1 LILLSLYARYFAVL
15 IITLIVN
22 SSALFSQQIYD
33 KPIARIG
40 TNIITEREFL
50 QRYEFSPGLQRNNK
64 SDTEPS
70 KLEFLYTII
79 AEKLWAQQSSA
90 IGLDTLEVMKFSKDE
105 FEKMFVRDALY
116 KKEITEQINISNDEL
131 LQTFYRNRKRLKVNF
146 IFSEDE
152 NEIWNIYDILFQGF
166 VFDSVLIVRQEF
178 EEQKE
183 PWDVV
188 YGQMEPAVEDSLFTL
203 KVGEFTAPI
212 LTPDGWYIF
221 RLTNKIE
228 SLLNTAEDLRKSNLE
243 AEKIIKARKSQK
255 LHLKFFAEFFNNKN
269 VDVNPAL
276 FESLA
281 GKISSRFEWKKNN
294 HRIPDNNLFNL
305 LSEDVIAIENEFG
318 RDSLNLI
325 FMEIEN
331 DPVTLKQYFRILAF
345 DGFTSEEYEIL
356 FIRKLLDTKTRQIIE
371 RELLAKEGFKRGYN
385 LLPEVQA
392 DVNMWVDNYLFQMLQ
407 NKFLDSV
414 KVSDDEVYSYFKQ
427 LNEEEKYPPL
437 VNIIEILTDSL
448 DIVDIILQEIKD
460 EKDFNEL
467 AKKYTKREWT
477 KKNRGEFGFFPSSQ
491 FGEIGRIA
499 STMKI
504 GEIYGPLKV
513 PEGYSIFKLIDKRDS
528 VTAIPQPFDKVKDEY
543 KRELLYLKSK
553 LRMDSYT
560 VDLAIK
566 YGVGI
571 DFDVLESIQVTNI
584 SSFVLRKLGFGGKI
598 NAVPIVAPNVDWVQP
613 WQKKMEVIQ

>member
-90 IGLDTLEVMKFSKDE
+90 LGLDTLEVMKFSKDE

-131 LQTFYRNRKRLKVNF
+131 LQAFYRNRKRLKVNF

-166 VFDSVLIVRQEF
+166 VFDSLLIVRQEF

-255 LHLKFFAEFFNNKN
+255 LHLKFFAEYFNNTN

-371 RELLAKEGFKRGYN
+371 RELLAREGFKRGYN

-414 KVSDDEVYSYFKQ
+414 RVSDDEVYSYFKQ

-477 KKNRGEFGFFPSSQ
+477 KKNSGEFGFFPSSQ
-491 FGEIGRIA
+491 FGEIGQIA
-499 STMKI
+499 TTMKI

>member
-1 LILLSLYARYFAVL
+1 MHFSLYARYFAAL
-15 IITLIVN
+15 IITLTVN
-22 SSALFSQQIYD
+22 SSALFSQQIDD
-33 KPIARIG
+33 KRVARIG
-40 TNIITEREFL
+40 SKVITEREFL
-50 QRYEFSPGLQRNNK
+50 ERYEFSPGLQRNNK

-90 IGLDTLEVMKFSKDE
+90 LGLDILEVMKFSRDE

-116 KKEITEQINISNDEL
+116 KKEITEKIKISNDEL
-131 LQTFYRNRKRLKVNF
+131 LQAFYRNRNRLKVNF

-152 NEIWNIYDILFQGF
+152 NEIQKIYSMIIQGI
-166 VFDSVLIVRQEF
+166 VFDSVLIVRPEF
-178 EEQKE
+178 DEQKD

-188 YGQMEPAVEDSLFTL
+188 YGQMDLPVEDSLYNL

-228 SLLNTAEDLRKSNLE
+228 SMLNTTEDLQKSNLE

-255 LHLKFFAEFFNNKN
+255 LHLKFFADFFNNKS
-269 VDVNPAL
+269 VDANPVL

-305 LSEDVIAIENEFG
+305 LSEDVNTIENEFG
-318 RDSLNLI
+318 TDSLKLI
-325 FMEIEN
+325 FVEFEN
-331 DPVTLKQYFRILAF
+331 DPLTLKQYFRILAF
-345 DGFTSEEYEIL
+345 DGFASEEYDIL

-371 RELLAKEGFKRGYN
+371 RELLAREGFKRGYN
-385 LLPEVQA
+385 LLSEVQA

-414 KVSDDEVYSYFKQ
+414 KVSDDEVYSYYKQ
-427 LNEEEKYPPL
+427 LNKDEKYPQL
-437 VNIIEILTDSL
+437 INIVEILTDSL
-448 DIVDIILQEIKD
+448 EIIDTILQGIKD
-460 EKDFNEL
+460 GKGFNDL
-467 AKKYTKREWT
+467 AKQYTKREWT
-477 KKNRGEFGFFPSSQ
+477 KKNGGEFGFFPSSQ

-499 STMKI
+499 ATMKI

-528 VTAIPQPFDKVKDEY
+528 VTVLPQPYDKVKDEY
-543 KRELLYLKSK
+543 KRELLFLKSK
-553 LRMDSYT
+553 LRIDSYT

-566 YGVGI
+566 YGIGI

-584 SSFVLRKLGFGGKI
+584 SSFALRKLGFGGKI
-598 NAVPIVAPNVDWVQP
+598 TAVPIVAPNVDWVEP
-613 WQKKMEVIQ
+613 WQKKIKVIQ

>member
-90 IGLDTLEVMKFSKDE
+90 LGLDTLEVMKFSKDE

-131 LQTFYRNRKRLKVNF
+131 LQAFYRNRKRLKVNF

-166 VFDSVLIVRQEF
+166 VFDSLLIVRQEF

-255 LHLKFFAEFFNNKN
+255 LHLKFFAEYFNNKN

-371 RELLAKEGFKRGYN
+371 RELLAREGFKRGYN

-414 KVSDDEVYSYFKQ
+414 RVSDDEVYSYFKQ

-477 KKNRGEFGFFPSSQ
+477 KKNSGEFGFFPSSQ

-499 STMKI
+499 TTMKI

>member
-90 IGLDTLEVMKFSKDE
+90 LGLDTLEVMKFSKDE

-131 LQTFYRNRKRLKVNF
+131 LQAFYRNRKRLKVNF

-166 VFDSVLIVRQEF
+166 VFDSLLIVRQEF

-255 LHLKFFAEFFNNKN
+255 LHLKFFAEYFNNKN

-371 RELLAKEGFKRGYN
+371 RELLAREGFKRGYN

-414 KVSDDEVYSYFKQ
+414 RVSDDEVYSYFKQ

-477 KKNRGEFGFFPSSQ
+477 KKNSGEFGFFPSSQ
-491 FGEIGRIA
+491 FGEIGQIA
-499 STMKI
+499 TTMKI